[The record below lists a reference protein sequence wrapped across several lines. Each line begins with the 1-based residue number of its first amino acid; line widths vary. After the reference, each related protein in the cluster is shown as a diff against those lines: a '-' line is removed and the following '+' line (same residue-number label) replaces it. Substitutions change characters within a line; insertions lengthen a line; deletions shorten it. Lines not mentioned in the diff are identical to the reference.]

1 MENQPHVTM
10 HKKLACLLL
19 SYPSRV
25 TLFSLAGQKKLN
37 TFSSFSLVKLLGKE
51 TDRHSAS
58 VSHQVEKKFI
68 TPAPTQSSI
77 RQGTAQRS
85 YFSKVPPPVKGFLGA
100 HFHIWSIYVN
110 QSTYWVPL
118 VYHIPQFINTGEHE
132 MTFEQIWARQAGSMS
147 WSQFLKSHYVILLK
161 EQEK

>member
-1 MENQPHVTM
+1 MRCGKSATRHNAQET
-10 HKKLACLLL
+10 LLL

-25 TLFSLAGQKKLN
+25 ILFSLAGQMKLN
-37 TFSSFSLVKLLGKE
+37 TFSSFSLVKLLGKV

-77 RQGTAQRS
+77 RQGTAQGS
-85 YFSKVPPPVKGFLGA
+85 YFSKVPPHA

-147 WSQFLKSHYVILLK
+147 WCQFLKSHYVILLK